1 MNLSITRNGIKEP
14 YSEPQFRLD
23 NPHTSFPRGLAGV
36 DLASYGIEVEPELE
50 KVKEEPV
57 VIEKIVERI
66 VTEVKKVA
74 RTVPPDPTMVP
85 MHCFLWGLREF
96 NLRPQAER
104 YFLAMQ
110 GHARDYWK
118 CAPYVSSNSTY
129 VKHFA
134 SYFRLSA
141 ADLARIFASANGIE
155 E

>member
-1 MNLSITRNGIKEP
+1 MNLSITRNGKKEP
-14 YSEPQFRLD
+14 YSESQFRAD
-23 NPHTSFPRGLAGV
+23 NPSTSFPRGLAGV
-36 DLASYGIEVEPELE
+36 DLAAYGIEIEPERE
-50 KVKEEPV
+50 TVKEEPKV
-57 VIEKIVERI
+57 VERI
-66 VTEVKKVA
+66 VERVEVKVVS
-74 RTVPPDPTMVP
+74 RSVPPDPTMVP

-96 NLRPQAER
+96 NLRTQAER

-134 SYFRLSA
+134 TYFRLSA
-141 ADLARIFASANGIE
+141 DDLARIFASANGIE